1 MIFDVNLCSVINQV
15 SPNYLGATYLLYCFT
30 VYTVKNLVF
39 KLVVSS
45 VKIYYSELNR
55 QYSVLCWLSIDYVFS
70 SVFKERICFYQV
82 ENREETKAHL
92 IKSYNCSN
100 LLITIVLFAMSYLS
114 LVASWFVD
122 VFIWLCII
130 RFISRCLEITIAF
143 SRDVMTEPVCYRKK
157 AGSLNK
163 YDRMALALKSYF
175 EVYILSASL
184 YIFTQTSSSIE
195 FLKVL
200 NMSLG
205 VGTLTNTGDAIKA
218 MASQPLIFLVYLQI
232 LTTLTLVT
240 MAFAIYIGR
249 KQ

>member
-1 MIFDVNLCSVINQV
+1 MTCDVNIYNVINQV
-15 SPNYLGATYLLYCFT
+15 NPNYLGATYLLYCFT
-30 VYTVKNLVF
+30 VYALKSLVF

-45 VKIYYSELNR
+45 AKIHTSELNQ
-55 QYSVLCWLSIDYVFS
+55 QYSIFSWLSIDYVFS

-82 ENREETKAHL
+82 ENREETKAQL
-92 IKSYNCSN
+92 IKSYNLSN
-100 LLITIVLFAMSYLS
+100 LLMTIVLCSLSYLS
-114 LVASWFVD
+114 LVTSWFVD
-122 VFIWLCII
+122 VFVWLCII

-143 SRDVMTEPVCYRKK
+143 SLDVMTEPVCYRKK

-163 YDRMALALKSYF
+163 YDRVALALKSYF

-184 YIFTQTSSSIE
+184 YIFTQTSSGIE

-218 MASQPLIFLVYLQI
+218 MASQPLILLVYLQI

-249 KQ
+249 KK